1 MARKRRS
8 LLPPVTASDVE
19 QCPGDVRRTAYGWA
33 WKCAHCGQFACSETQ
48 AGLYVCRS
56 HGGVTARQRCPETR
70 LLAEQRGQPV
80 SRPSGRPLKSG
91 LYSRKPSVRLNEL
104 VAQFRQAQVDL
115 DCTDEDMLYL
125 RAYQQQRT
133 EQHPQFIELTTSL
146 EELQVKLEAYEE
158 TLPSAS
164 VYGLASSLREMRLL
178 LRHVRLATR
187 EVVDGHERLILLSK
201 VRAETRVKNH
211 AARQV
216 DVFTLLLQRLMEV
229 LREQLSPAD
238 LAALQMRVAKELDAL
253 PAGLVDGTQRLRR
266 S

>member
-1 MARKRRS
+1 M
-8 LLPPVTASDVE
+8 
-19 QCPGDVRRTAYGWA
+19 
-33 WKCAHCGQFACSETQ
+33 
-48 AGLYVCRS
+48 
-56 HGGVTARQRCPETR
+56 
-70 LLAEQRGQPV
+70 
-80 SRPSGRPLKSG
+80 
-91 LYSRKPSVRLNEL
+91 RLNEL
-104 VAQFRQAQVDL
+104 VAQFRKAQVDL

-146 EELQVKLEAYEE
+146 EGLQVKLDACEE
-158 TLPSAS
+158 TLPGAS
-164 VYGLASSLREMRLL
+164 VYGLAASLRETRLL

-187 EVVDGHERLILLSK
+187 EVVEGHERLILLSK

-211 AARQV
+211 AGRQV
-216 DVFTLLLQRLMEV
+216 EVFTLLLQRLMEV

-253 PAGLVDGTQRLRR
+253 PAGLVDGTQRIRQ